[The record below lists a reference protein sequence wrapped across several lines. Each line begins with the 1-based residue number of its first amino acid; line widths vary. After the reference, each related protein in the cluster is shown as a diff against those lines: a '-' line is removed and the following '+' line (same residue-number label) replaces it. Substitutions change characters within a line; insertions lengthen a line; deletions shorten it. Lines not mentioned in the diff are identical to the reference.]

1 MLEMAMSDVVREAKR
16 HLMRAGL
23 LAGVPDEGVVPE
35 LILRSWRRSIGSSA
49 DSMLPSQK
57 YDEIDADSILRRAAD
72 PVLDRWQDQ
81 LSNTGTTLFLS
92 DRAGSIVARR
102 ASDRGLR
109 RKLDRVNA
117 AEGFDYSENT
127 IGTNGLGT
135 SMVEGRAVYIEGSQH
150 FNESLAVLACAAVPV
165 YTPSGLVIGSVSLGG
180 PLDVASSL
188 MLTLTKEIG
197 QQIEERLKAAAR
209 PQDLALAMS
218 FMRYANSR
226 RPTVIM
232 DRESLLANTPGLPYV
247 SVDSHVLLWDR
258 LSEHDWSTR
267 STAHWEI
274 ESGTVAVAARRVV
287 EGARDYYVLH
297 FAPIPTDERPAGG
310 TVSSSNAAPRSGEA
324 ADTRAAVAVVAGPAG
339 SGRATEALTL
349 RNDRGLIG
357 DLEVVLLASGTD
369 TPWSAISDLL
379 AGGRDVLVRRL
390 ESITDDDDTD
400 AIASLVAAHREAV
413 TLGRKSVLTFTVSME
428 SSTPAIKNLVEE
440 WGVDVHIRPLV
451 DTPDRIPGLV
461 RSVLDRVDTTRRHSM
476 SPTALQ
482 SLMQAEWP
490 GNIAELTDV
499 LTTLASEVPTSVIER
514 THLPEH
520 LQRAPARRKLTMME
534 SAERVA
540 IIEAL
545 DRAGGNKSLAAELL
559 GIGRTTLY
567 RRVRQLGLD
576 EGEGSL

>member
-1 MLEMAMSDVVREAKR
+1 MSDVVREAKR

-23 LAGVPDEGVVPE
+23 LSGVPEEGVVPE

-57 YDEIDADSILRRAAD
+57 FDEIDADSILRRAAD

-81 LSNTGTTLFLS
+81 LSDTGTTLFLS

-109 RKLDRVNA
+109 RRLDRVNA

-258 LSEHDWSTR
+258 MGEHDWATR

-274 ESGTVAVAARRVV
+274 DAGTVAVAARRVV
-287 EGARDYYVLH
+287 EGSRDYYVLH
-297 FAPIPTDERPAGG
+297 FSPIPRDERTADPSIVHLASTSHEVGSTPAAL
-310 TVSSSNAAPRSGEA
+310 TIIE
-324 ADTRAAVAVVAGPAG
+324 GPPG
-339 SGRATEALTL
+339 SGRATEALKV
-349 RNDRGLIG
+349 RNERGHAGEL
-357 DLEVVLLASGTD
+357 DVVLLATGTA
-369 TPWSAISDLL
+369 TPWSAVEDLL

-390 ESITDDDDTD
+390 ESMTDDETEG
-400 AIASLVAAHREAV
+400 IASLVNAHREAV
-413 TLGRKSVLTFTVSME
+413 ALGRQSLLMFTVSRD
-428 SSTPAIKNLVEE
+428 SSSPALDALVED
-440 WGVDVHIRPLV
+440 WGIDAHTRPLA

-490 GNIAELTDV
+490 GNIAELVDV
-499 LTTLASEVPTSVIER
+499 LTSLASEVPTSIIER
-514 THLPEH
+514 THLPER

-534 SAERVA
+534 SAERDA
-540 IIEAL
+540 IVSAL
-545 DRAGGNKSLAAELL
+545 ERAGGNKSKAAELL

-576 EGEGSL
+576 GGEGSL